1 MMKTL
6 VCPLVP
12 FPNIYWWSYAFNA
25 DTILLDQAEH
35 FEKMSLRN
43 RYLVSGSGGL
53 NTLSIPIAEGRQ
65 QRKPMN
71 EVKIDYKSDWQKK
84 HWRTLQTVYNR
95 SPYFEFFNQDIQSL
109 YLQKFDM
116 LIDFNEA
123 SIHLMAQL
131 LNIKL
136 NLNKTGFYQKNY
148 PEIITDIRGDFRSNQ
163 YNLYPEEYPV
173 YHQIFEDRLGFL
185 PNLSILDLLFAEGKN
200 STAYFIKK

>member
-6 VCPLVP
+6 VCPILP
-12 FPNIYWWSYAFNA
+12 FPNIYWWSRVFNA
-25 DTILLDQAEH
+25 DSILLDASEH

-65 QRKPMN
+65 QRKPMC
-71 EVKIDYKSDWQKK
+71 EVLIDYKNDWQKQ

-109 YLQKFDM
+109 YFKKFEK

-123 SIHLMAQL
+123 SIQL
-131 LNIKL
+131 IARLLDKKLNIQRPE
-136 NLNKTGFYQKNY
+136 FYQKNY
-148 PEIITDIRGDFRSNQ
+148 PETVLDIRSDFRSSQ
-163 YNLYPEEYPV
+163 YNKHPEKFPV

-200 STAYFIKK
+200 SASYFAKL

>member
-12 FPNIYWWSYAFNA
+12 FPNIYWWSYVFNA
-25 DTILLDQAEH
+25 DSILLDQTEH

-71 EVKIDYKSDWQKK
+71 EVKIDYKSDWQKQ

-109 YLQKFDM
+109 YLQKFD
-116 LIDFNEA
+116 LLVEFNEA
-123 SIHLMAQL
+123 SIQLMARL
-131 LNIKL
+131 LAIKINITKPE
-136 NLNKTGFYQKNY
+136 FYQKNY
-148 PEIITDIRGDFRSNQ
+148 PEIVTDIRNDFRSNQ
-163 YNLYPEEYPV
+163 YDKHPEKFPV
-173 YHQIFEDRLGFL
+173 YQQIFEDRLGFL

-200 STAYFIKK
+200 STAYFIKS

>member
-1 MMKTL
+1 MMKII
-6 VCPLVP
+6 VSPIVP
-12 FPNIYWWSYAFNA
+12 FPNIYWWSLAINA
-25 DTILLDQAEH
+25 DTILLDQTEH

-71 EVKIDYKSDWQKK
+71 EVMIDYKNDWQKQ
-84 HWRTLQTVYNR
+84 HWRTLQSVYNR

-123 SIHLMAQL
+123 SIQLMVRL

-136 NLNKTGFYQKNY
+136 HLSKAEFYQKNY
-148 PEIITDIRGDFRSNQ
+148 PETVDDIRSDFRSNQ
-163 YNLYPEEYPV
+163 YNKNPELFPV

-200 STAYFIKK
+200 SSAYFVKS